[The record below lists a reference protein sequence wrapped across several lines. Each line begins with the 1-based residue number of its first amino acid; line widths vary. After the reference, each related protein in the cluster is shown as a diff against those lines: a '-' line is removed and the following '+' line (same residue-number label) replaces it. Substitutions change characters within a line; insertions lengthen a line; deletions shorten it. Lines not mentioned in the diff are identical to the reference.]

1 MSKHNASLVS
11 TLADQ
16 LIDLNIHQPMHK
28 RVSAKN
34 FKNSKSAKD
43 LVDHGGALYP
53 SIGLWGNLNPYK
65 LLGVEKKSMIRK
77 PCNYQQDMNFVMEDH
92 KTTDCEGKLKRCKQ
106 RSVWDLRKLEGKLKR
121 CKQGSVWDLRK
132 LEGKLKR
139 SKGVWNLQK
148 LANPH
153 S

>member
-1 MSKHNASLVS
+1 MSKPNASLVS

-28 RVSAKN
+28 RAPEKN

-43 LVDHGGALYP
+43 QVDRGALYP
-53 SIGLWGNLNPYK
+53 SGGLWGNLNPYK

-77 PCNYQQDMNFVMEDH
+77 PSNYPKDMNFVPED
-92 KTTDCEGKLKRCKQ
+92 KTADCEGKLKRCK
-106 RSVWDLRKLEGKLKR
+106 
-121 CKQGSVWDLRK
+121 VWDLRK

-139 SKGVWNLQK
+139 SKGVWNLLK
-148 LANPH
+148 LANH
-153 S
+153 DS